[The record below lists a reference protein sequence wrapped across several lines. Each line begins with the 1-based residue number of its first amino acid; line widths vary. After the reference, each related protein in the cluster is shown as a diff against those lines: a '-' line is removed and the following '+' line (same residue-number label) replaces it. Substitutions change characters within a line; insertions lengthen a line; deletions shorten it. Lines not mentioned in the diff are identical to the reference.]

1 MKVSEILDT
10 KGNTLF
16 TASPDEYLRDAI
28 ARMVQEDIGSL
39 VILEKGQL
47 VGMLTF
53 REILA
58 AIHRN
63 DGKVADQLVADAYA
77 KDVLVLDPEMDVY
90 EMRQRMLETHT
101 RYVPVMD
108 GGMLMGVLS
117 LFDVAKSMINAQKLE
132 NQLLKA
138 YIRDWPDEQPETK
151 A

>member
-1 MKVSEILDT
+1 M
-10 KGNTLF
+10 F
-16 TASPDEYLRDAI
+16 TASAVEYLRDAI